1 MSAEMYTGNSAGVA
15 KKPVQIFVGKLMQVP
30 EGDLT
35 EVALSAATL
44 GRFFSVSN
52 DCGSTFTPPD
62 IRDHIEVTVADNFET
77 VYSGGNGY
85 AGLGGNYASD
95 AVGDYAAL
103 GATVRNSIQ
112 CSISLNFTNGSGKIK
127 INDAEHGTSY
137 SGTLQEGD
145 IINVIYYADASA
157 EPDASYDITVYVD
170 AAEGTPQNF
179 DVSST
184 PGGGITVKPMIC
196 AEPSTWSSIL
206 LTALRDISALKIS
219 AEYHT
224 ESGCDTLDMTVG
236 TDAVLDGASG
246 DSSMQQRFSGSLTA
260 GQSIYLRYEKDYSV
274 DADNESATAFE
285 ITCDP
290 ILDGEITGYTPK
302 NLAVRAN
309 EVYTGDASG
318 KAKRIL

>member
-1 MSAEMYTGNSAGVA
+1 MSAEFYTGNSAGVA
-15 KKPVQIFVGKLMQVP
+15 KKPAQIFVGKLTQAP

-35 EVALSAATL
+35 EVALSTATL
-44 GRFFSVSN
+44 GRFFSVSK

-62 IRDHIEVTVADNFET
+62 ISEYIDVTIADNFET
-77 VYSGGNGY
+77 VYSSGNGY
-85 AGLGGNYASD
+85 VGLSGGYASEAVGNYA
-95 AVGDYAAL
+95 AL
-103 GATVRNSIQ
+103 AATVRDSIQ
-112 CSISLNFTNGSGKIK
+112 CSISLNFTSGSGKIK

-145 IINVIYYADASA
+145 IINVIYYADANA

-170 AAEGTPQNF
+170 AAEGTPRNF
-179 DVSST
+179 EISST

-196 AEPSTWSSIL
+196 GEPSTWSTIL
-206 LTALRDISALKIS
+206 LTALRDISALKIG

-236 TDAVLDGASG
+236 GDAVLEGASG

-260 GQSIYLRYEKDYSV
+260 GQSIFLRYEKDFSV

-290 ILDGEITGYTPK
+290 ILDGEITGYIPK
-302 NLAVRAN
+302 NLAVRAKG
-309 EVYTGDASG
+309 VYTADASG

>member
-1 MSAEMYTGNSAGVA
+1 MSAEFYIGNSAGVA
-15 KKPVQIFVGKLMQVP
+15 KKPAQIYVGKLTQVP

-35 EVALSAATL
+35 EIALSTASL
-44 GRFFSVSN
+44 GRFFSVSK
-52 DCGSTFTPPD
+52 DCGSTFTAPD
-62 IRDHIEVTVADNFET
+62 IREHIDVTVTDNFET

-85 AGLGGNYASD
+85 AGLSGGYASEAVGNYA
-95 AVGDYAAL
+95 AL
-103 GATVRNSIQ
+103 AATVRDSIQ
-112 CSISLNFTNGSGKIK
+112 CSISLNFSSGSGKIK
-127 INDAEHGTSY
+127 INDTEHGTSY

-145 IINVIYYADASA
+145 IINVIYYADANA
-157 EPDASYDITVYVD
+157 EPHASYDITVYVD

-179 DVSST
+179 EISST

-196 AEPSTWSSIL
+196 GEPSTWSTIL
-206 LTALRDISALKIS
+206 LTALRDISALKIG

-236 TDAVLDGASG
+236 GDTVLEGASG
-246 DSSMQQRFSGSLTA
+246 DSSMEQRFSGSLMA
-260 GQSIYLRYEKDYSV
+260 GQSIFLRYEKDFSV

-302 NLAVRAN
+302 NLAVRAKG
-309 EVYTGDASG
+309 VYTGDASG

>member
-1 MSAEMYTGNSAGVA
+1 MSAEFYIGNSAGVA
-15 KKPVQIFVGKLMQVP
+15 KKPAQIFVGKLTQVP

-35 EVALSAATL
+35 EVALSTASL
-44 GRFFSVSN
+44 GRFFSVSK
-52 DCGSTFTPPD
+52 DCGSTFTAPD
-62 IRDHIEVTVADNFET
+62 IRDHIDVTVADNFET

-85 AGLGGNYASD
+85 AGLSGGCTAEAAGYF
-95 AVGDYAAL
+95 AAL
-103 GATVRNSIQ
+103 SATVRDSIQ
-112 CSISLNFTNGSGKIK
+112 CSISLNFTSGSGKIK
-127 INDAEHGTSY
+127 INDTEHGTSY

-145 IINVIYYADASA
+145 IINVIYYADANA

-170 AAEGTPQNF
+170 TAEGTPRNF
-179 DVSST
+179 EISST

-196 AEPSTWSSIL
+196 GEPSTWSTIL

-236 TDAVLDGASG
+236 GDAVLEGASG
-246 DSSMQQRFSGSLTA
+246 DSSMEQRFSGSLMA
-260 GQSIYLRYEKDYSV
+260 GQSIFLRYEKDFSV

-302 NLAVRAN
+302 NLAVRAKG
-309 EVYTGDASG
+309 VYTGDASG

>member
-1 MSAEMYTGNSAGVA
+1 MSAELYTGAAAGVA
-15 KKPVQIFVGKLMQVP
+15 KKPAQVFVGKLTQIP

-35 EVALSAATL
+35 EVVLSTATL
-44 GRFFSVSN
+44 GRFFSVSK
-52 DCGSTFTPPD
+52 DCGSTFTAPD
-62 IRDHIEVTVADNFET
+62 IRDHIDVTVADNFET
-77 VYSGGNGY
+77 VYSSGNGY
-85 AGLGGNYASD
+85 VGLSGGYASEAVGNYA
-95 AVGDYAAL
+95 AL
-103 GATVRNSIQ
+103 AATVRDSIQ
-112 CSISLNFTNGSGKIK
+112 CSISLNFTSGSGKIK

-145 IINVIYYADASA
+145 IINVIYYADANA

-196 AEPSTWSSIL
+196 GEPSTWSEIL
-206 LTALRDISALKIS
+206 LTALRDISGLKIS

-236 TDAVLDGASG
+236 GDAVLEGASG
-246 DSSMQQRFSGSLTA
+246 DSSMEQRFSGSLMA
-260 GQSIYLRYEKDYSV
+260 GQSIFLRYEKDFSV

-290 ILDGEITGYTPK
+290 ILDGEITGYIPK
-302 NLAVRAN
+302 NLAVRAK